1 MNKRNKRVTEC
12 QQKIIDQKRTI
23 VETDIFSSSFHIFYI
38 LFYIICTFISLVSIL
53 AEMKCI
59 SIFSKGDS
67 ISDK

>member
-23 VETDIFSSSFHIFYI
+23 VETDIFSPSFHAFYI
-38 LFYIICTFISLVSIL
+38 LFSIICTFISLVSIL
-53 AEMKCI
+53 AEMECI
-59 SIFSKGDS
+59 SIFSKDDS